1 MRVLKRC
8 TFAIVVAV
16 MIAAAP
22 APAIAG
28 DERASTAEILAAL
41 ADRPAPTGPEALYFD
56 YMLFGNGIGY
66 AVHTL
71 TPRGDGGREGFE
83 YRVEAVVQPPR
94 AARVATTVIARL
106 SASFEPVEIETVRDI
121 TAPDG
126 TQQRSRTAAFITDDG
141 LTIERQVNDGA
152 ILADTAAVPERPY
165 VAAIEFLVQ
174 RIDLRR
180 FPKFELR
187 EFDPQNGDV
196 ILQRFRLKP
205 LPDGDLELRSTR
217 RDGSIDYR
225 FTLDRS
231 GRITAM
237 KEAPLPLSA
246 ARTSREQSE
255 TLRRRFSGR

>member
-8 TFAIVVAV
+8 TFGVVV
-16 MIAAAP
+16 VVVIAA

-28 DERASTAEILAAL
+28 DEQASTAEILASL
-41 ADRPAPTGPEALYFD
+41 ADRPVPAGPEALYFD
-56 YMLFGNGIGY
+56 YALYGRGVGY

-71 TPRGDGGREGFE
+71 TPRGDGGRQGFE
-83 YRVEAVVQPPR
+83 YRVETVLRLPR
-94 AARVATTVIARL
+94 AARVATTVVARL
-106 SASFEPVEIETVRDI
+106 SASFEPVEIETLRDV

-126 TQQRSRTAAFITDDG
+126 TQQRNRTAAFITDAV
-141 LTIERQVNDGA
+141 LTIERQVDDGA
-152 ILADTAAVPERPY
+152 ILANTPAVPERPY

-196 ILQRFRLKP
+196 ILQRFSLKSP
-205 LPDGDLELRSTR
+205 AGKDLELRSTR
-217 RDGSIDYR
+217 RNGSIDYQ

-237 KEAPLPLSA
+237 KKAPLPLSA

-255 TLRRRFSGR
+255 TLRRRFSGM